1 MKWFWFVFGCILRR
15 WRKGV
20 EALTPDDAIPI
31 GKNILQLKNIR
42 ETAVYTCTATSKL
55 GMKEINTTVKVQC
68 ECSYDKSWRILSSIQ
83 DNKWNIFCESF
94 KTALPKP
101 PSKVRVSDV
110 TATSVRLTWSY
121 ESEEQEDVT
130 YYVIQYKPK
139 YSNQDYAEISG
150 VLNQD
155 HMITSLNPYTEYEFS
170 VIAFNKV
177 GRGTPSS
184 AVDATTGETS
194 ECKA

>member
-1 MKWFWFVFGCILRR
+1 M
-15 WRKGV
+15 GV
-20 EALTPDDAIPI
+20 
-31 GKNILQLKNIR
+31 
-42 ETAVYTCTATSKL
+42 
-55 GMKEINTTVKVQC
+55 
-68 ECSYDKSWRILSSIQ
+68 
-83 DNKWNIFCESF
+83 
-94 KTALPKP
+94 ALPKP
-101 PSKVRVSDV
+101 PSTVRVSDV

-121 ESEEQEDVT
+121 APSEREDVT

-177 GRGTPSS
+177 GRGHPSQS
-184 AVDATTGETS
+184 VDATTGETS
-194 ECKA
+194 KNDIIDHCSRTWVEYEHVVFFNE

>member
-1 MKWFWFVFGCILRR
+1 M
-15 WRKGV
+15 
-20 EALTPDDAIPI
+20 
-31 GKNILQLKNIR
+31 
-42 ETAVYTCTATSKL
+42 
-55 GMKEINTTVKVQC
+55 
-68 ECSYDKSWRILSSIQ
+68 
-83 DNKWNIFCESF
+83 
-94 KTALPKP
+94 
-101 PSKVRVSDV
+101 SDV

-121 ESEEQEDVT
+121 APTEREDVT

-177 GRGTPSS
+177 GRGIPSQS
-184 AVDATTGETS
+184 VDATTGETS
-194 ECKA
+194 KQSNQCTCCIKNEKFFRMNKFVCTEITDIRKHEICVSHGAIW